1 MTSNTLRKLSKVSEF
16 TVLDITLKNEIKS
29 DSNVACISN
38 IQGKNN
44 LC

>member
-29 DSNVACISN
+29 DSNVA
-38 IQGKNN
+38 
-44 LC
+44 